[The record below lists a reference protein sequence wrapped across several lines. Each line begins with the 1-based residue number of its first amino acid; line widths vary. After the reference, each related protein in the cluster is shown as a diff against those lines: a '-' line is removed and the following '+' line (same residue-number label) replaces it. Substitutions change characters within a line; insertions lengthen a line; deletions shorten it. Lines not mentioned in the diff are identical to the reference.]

1 MRILAVDDD
10 PLILDLLA
18 VTLEQCGFSKVTYAS
33 CAESA
38 IDLIHATSV
47 PFDAFLLDIMLP
59 GTSGIELCAQIRGLK
74 SYRVAPII
82 MITSSKAHD
91 IMAQAFGAGA
101 TDFVSKPFDGLEL
114 GSRINMAA
122 MLSESLFREK
132 LAQHE
137 MLEFSSTTAI
147 SFAEPFDIK
156 SSRSGRG
163 LLQLVNEL
171 LRMTDALFAM
181 TLFSIK
187 IESADTLF
195 LDSTPAQF
203 RQSIEMTAA
212 SLSNVFS
219 EDSMIFAYVGKGTFV
234 AVAYRRD
241 RINTNALESEASV
254 ALAQT
259 WNAAK
264 TGQQTAPQLTLQKI
278 DECRLWTGRSAVIA
292 INSFLAGGDESEMG
306 SSETQVP
313 PKI

>member
-163 LLQLVNEL
+163 LLHLVNEL

-195 LDSTPAQF
+195 LDSTLAQF

-241 RINTNALESEASV
+241 RINTNALESEASA

-259 WNAAK
+259 WNVAK

-292 INSFLAGGDESEMG
+292 INSFLAGGDESEVG

>member
-18 VTLEQCGFSKVTYAS
+18 VTLEQCGFSKVAYAS

-47 PFDAFLLDIMLP
+47 PFDAFLLNIMLP

-82 MITSSKAHD
+82 MITSSTAHD

-147 SFAEPFDIK
+147 SFA
-156 SSRSGRG
+156 
-163 LLQLVNEL
+163 
-171 LRMTDALFAM
+171 
-181 TLFSIK
+181 
-187 IESADTLF
+187 
-195 LDSTPAQF
+195 
-203 RQSIEMTAA
+203 
-212 SLSNVFS
+212 
-219 EDSMIFAYVGKGTFV
+219 
-234 AVAYRRD
+234 
-241 RINTNALESEASV
+241 
-254 ALAQT
+254 
-259 WNAAK
+259 
-264 TGQQTAPQLTLQKI
+264 
-278 DECRLWTGRSAVIA
+278 
-292 INSFLAGGDESEMG
+292 
-306 SSETQVP
+306 
-313 PKI
+313 

>member
-114 GSRINMAA
+114 GSRVNMTA

-156 SSRSGRG
+156 SSRSGRS

-241 RINTNALESEASV
+241 RINTNVLESEASV

-292 INSFLAGGDESEMG
+292 INSFLAGGDESEVG

>member
-114 GSRINMAA
+114 GSRVNMTA
-122 MLSESLFREK
+122 MLSESLCREK

-203 RQSIEMTAA
+203 RQTIEMTAA

-241 RINTNALESEASV
+241 RINTNVLESEASV

-278 DECRLWTGRSAVIA
+278 DECRLWTARSAVIA
-292 INSFLAGGDESEMG
+292 INSFLAGGDESEVG

>member
-101 TDFVSKPFDGLEL
+101 TDFVSKPFEGLEL

-132 LAQHE
+132 LAQHK

-241 RINTNALESEASV
+241 RINTNVLESEASV

>member
-114 GSRINMAA
+114 GSRVNMTA

-241 RINTNALESEASV
+241 RINTNVLESEASV

-292 INSFLAGGDESEMG
+292 INSFLAGGDESEVG